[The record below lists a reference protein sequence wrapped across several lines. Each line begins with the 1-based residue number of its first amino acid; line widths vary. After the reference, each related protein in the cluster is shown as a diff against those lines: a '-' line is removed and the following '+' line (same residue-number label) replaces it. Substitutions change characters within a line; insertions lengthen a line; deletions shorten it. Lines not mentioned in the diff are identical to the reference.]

1 VMILG
6 PVGAVAA
13 AGWSPLTMLTSLE
26 IKPIEVVDSV
36 RWKIKKNK
44 YSTHS
49 TIA

>member
-1 VMILG
+1 LG

-36 RWKIKKNK
+36 RWKIKKTN
-44 YSTHS
+44 
-49 TIA
+49 IAGILPLPS